1 MNQSILGQSP
11 LLRLRRYRAA
21 GGGGDSAWADLDRT
35 DVVWCPALDLGCVDP
50 MPTADDLA
58 RYYAG
63 AYRRSMGKSRNF
75 EGHVTSPDR
84 LVRAESQAAW
94 VEAFVNETG
103 SWLDVG
109 AGYGLLLSQVATLL
123 PQWERCAVEPDES
136 ARDTLAR
143 VASRRFDHALL
154 WDDVEGLGRTFDVI
168 SLSHVLE
175 HLIDPLH
182 ALRILHKHLK
192 PGGFL
197 MLEVPNDHLV
207 EMLRRERANDL
218 PHLWFFSLPGLRHLA
233 ARAGFEVVRGAEL
246 GLRRPG
252 VYAPLANRVA
262 RYLKRRFRGDAAL
275 RSDLDWY
282 REEAD
287 RTDVRLLCWKPD
299 RVQAAPLRSVERP
312 EGPAE
317 LLGRQ

>member
-1 MNQSILGQSP
+1 MNQSILGQAP
-11 LLRLRRYRAA
+11 LLRLRPYRAP
-21 GGGGDSAWADLDRT
+21 GSGDAWAELNRT
-35 DVVWCPALDLGCVDP
+35 DVVWCPALDLGCVNP
-50 MPTADDLA
+50 MPAADELA

-75 EGHVTSPDR
+75 EGHMESPNR
-84 LVRAESQAAW
+84 LVRAASQAAW
-94 VEAFVNETG
+94 VEPFVSENG

-123 PQWERCAVEPDES
+123 PDWERCAVEPDES

-143 VASRRFDHALL
+143 VASKRFDHALL
-154 WDDVEGLGRTFDVI
+154 WDDANGLGRTFDVI

-182 ALRILHKHLK
+182 ALRILYGHLK
-192 PGGFL
+192 PGGLL

-207 EMLRRERANDL
+207 EMLRGERLNDL
-218 PHLWFFSLPGLRHLA
+218 PHLWFFSLHGLRYLA
-233 ARAGFEVVRGAEL
+233 HRAGFEVVRGAEL

-252 VYAPLANRVA
+252 VYAPLANRIA

-275 RSDLDWY
+275 RSDRDWY

-287 RTDVRLLCWKPD
+287 RTDIRLVCWKPD
-299 RVQAAPLRSVERP
+299 SVQAAPLRSVGRAQ
-312 EGPAE
+312 GTAE
-317 LLGRQ
+317 LRGYQ